1 MRLHSK
7 ALLGMLVVLLLSST
21 GLAATSA
28 TGTNTVAP
36 TLAISVTVQSAVELT
51 LGSGGSP
58 PGTPCTIN
66 PGGGGDYNLSFGN
79 VNGLGVGTP
88 TCGGVTSVT
97 ASNAT
102 YATSYKLTPRFSG
115 QSSAT
120 GSIVLTAPAFANPTI
135 LTLKEGATTG
145 TLVAVPSAP
154 GSAQITGLA
163 SGTAV
168 ERYLGVTVSNVSPGF
183 AGADATTVTFSMT
196 VP

>member
-1 MRLHSK
+1 MRLHMK

-28 TGTNTVAP
+28 TGTSTVAP
-36 TLAISVTVQSAVELT
+36 TLAISVNVQSAVELT
-51 LGSGGSP
+51 LATGATGP
-58 PGTPCTIN
+58 TPCTIN
-66 PGGGGDYNLSFGN
+66 TASDYSMDFGN

-88 TCGGVTSVT
+88 TCGTVTSVT
-97 ASNAT
+97 GSDAT
-102 YATSYKLTPRFSG
+102 YATSYQLTPRFSG

-120 GSIVLTAPAFANPTI
+120 ASVVLTAPAFANPTI
-135 LTLKEGATTG
+135 LTLKEGAATG

-154 GSAQITGLA
+154 GPAQITGLA

>member
-1 MRLHSK
+1 MRLHMK

-36 TLAISVTVQSAVELT
+36 TLAISVNVQSAVELT
-51 LGSGGSP
+51 LTTGTTGP
-58 PGTPCTIN
+58 TPCTIN
-66 PGGGGDYNLSFGN
+66 TASDYSMDFGN

-88 TCGGVTSVT
+88 SCGAVTVT
-97 ASNAT
+97 GSDAT
-102 YATSYKLTPRFSG
+102 YATSYNLTPRFSG
-115 QSSAT
+115 QTSTTASV
-120 GSIVLTAPAFANPTI
+120 VLTAPAFANPTI
-135 LTLKEGATTG
+135 LTLKEGATAG
-145 TLVAVPSAP
+145 GLAAVPSAP
-154 GSAQITGLA
+154 GPAQITGLS
-163 SGTAV
+163 SGATV